1 MVKFRVLYI
10 CNAIDD
16 ETKIFRLIQ
25 FNSQAATNK
34 VFGLA
39 KALQNQNVD
48 IHVVSLGRGKQNGS
62 KDQFPVLHKI
72 ILGFPIHY
80 AAFWHIPVLTHLVGA
95 FSLLS
100 LVRILSTGFQGKVI
114 VIAYNRL
121 WHYLPALVYS
131 KFKNNMGFLDLE
143 DGNIPS
149 QQLIG
154 RTIDYVRRSLFDFLC
169 SNGAILAAKS
179 LMNQVKTQ
187 HTYTCYG
194 CTELQ
199 PVNKE
204 KWLRKPIN
212 ISFGGSLLYETGA
225 QLLIDTV
232 TWLESNQPDSKQ
244 KIQITITGYG
254 AMSEELR
261 NFSESKGKGW
271 INFLGEIDHES
282 YLSELS
288 KAQIGLCL
296 KLSTSEMGKTTFPS
310 KILEYASHGLAII
323 STRVS
328 DVPDL
333 LDDESAIFL
342 EEETPQYL
350 ASILLRIGE
359 GHLDLK
365 LIGDK
370 SQKKIDSICSTESV
384 GIKLKQFL
392 LKDLIE

>member
-1 MVKFRVLYI
+1 MVKFRVLYL
-10 CNAIDD
+10 CNAID
-16 ETKIFRLIQ
+16 EKTKISRHIQ

-39 KALQNQNVD
+39 KALQNQNID
-48 IHVVSLGRGKQNGS
+48 IQVVSLGRGKQNGS
-62 KDQFPVLHKI
+62 KNQFPALHKI

-80 AAFWHIPVLTHLVGA
+80 AAFWHIPVVTHLVGA

-100 LVRILSTGFQGKVI
+100 LVRILSRGFQGKVI

-131 KFKNNMGFLDLE
+131 KFQRNLGFLDLE

-149 QQLIG
+149 QHILGITIG
-154 RTIDYVRRSLFDFLC
+154 FVRRSVFDFLC

-187 HTYTCYG
+187 HTFTCYG

-204 KWLRKPIN
+204 KWLQKPIN
-212 ISFGGSLLYETGA
+212 ITFGGSLLYETGA

-232 TWLESNQPDSKQ
+232 TWLESHQPDSKQ
-244 KIQITITGYG
+244 KIQFTITGYG
-254 AMSEELR
+254 AMCEELR
-261 NFSESKGKGW
+261 YFSESTGKGW
-271 INFLGEIDHES
+271 INFLGDINHDS
-282 YLSELS
+282 YASVLA

-342 EEETPQYL
+342 EEETPQHL
-350 ASILLRIGE
+350 ASIFQKIGNGFFDLQSIGE
-359 GHLDLK
+359 KGQERINSVCSLDAVGNNLK
-365 LIGDK
+365 K
-370 SQKKIDSICSTESV
+370 
-384 GIKLKQFL
+384 FL
-392 LKDLIE
+392 MK